1 MLIVVSALSGRSLQ
15 ALSSASAQLNMSRG
29 IFMSYPFLLLWV
41 LPIEDLKQ
49 FNHLYVFIKP
59 VIYNRYREIAAI
71 EPGRAE

>member
-1 MLIVVSALSGRSLQ
+1 
-15 ALSSASAQLNMSRG
+15 
-29 IFMSYPFLLLWV
+29 MSYPFLLLWV